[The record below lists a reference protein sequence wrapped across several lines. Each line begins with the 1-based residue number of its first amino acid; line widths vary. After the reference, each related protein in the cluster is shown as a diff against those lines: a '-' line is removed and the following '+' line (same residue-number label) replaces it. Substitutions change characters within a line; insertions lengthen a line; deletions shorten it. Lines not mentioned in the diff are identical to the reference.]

1 MLQFLEAGRGVYVVA
16 AICILG
22 ILSKLAVNSFY
33 KRAIKQTEN
42 MAATTNKFL
51 KGFRQRMEN
60 TYWINQGI
68 YNARAYI
75 ERQIFAYR
83 FLGVSLNAWDGFL
96 GQAVLL
102 SLMAG
107 GIGAYLSYWYQM
119 DSSYIVLYGA
129 VGTMGALLLLLTEQT
144 VKSTQKQEQLLV
156 CLQDYIENSMGRRM
170 SNRMEKEEK
179 EAAQTAAVTQGN
191 KEHVIV
197 SMERGNLRTK
207 AEEKEVE
214 ETPQSSGNIPA
225 RRAAGIVGKRRSER
239 EEGGGTFRETEGARG
254 TVSAGKV
261 VAESGNRSSAAQ
273 MESLRKS
280 MEQAAAGKEKT
291 VSGTDLAKILEPEQ
305 IQLLGEVL
313 REYLK

>member
-75 ERQIFAYR
+75 ERQIFSYR
-83 FLGVSLNAWDGFL
+83 FLGVSLNAWDAFS

-102 SLMAG
+102 SLLAG
-107 GIGAYLSYWYQM
+107 GMGAYLSYWYQM

-129 VGTMGALLLLLTEQT
+129 AGAMGALLLLLTEQT
-144 VKSTQKQEQLLV
+144 VKSAQKQEQLLV

-170 SNRMEKEEK
+170 NNRMEKEEK
-179 EAAQTAAVTQGN
+179 EGAQMAAVPQGN

-214 ETPQSSGNIPA
+214 ESSQSGSGASIPA
-225 RRAAGIVGKRRSER
+225 RRAAGMVGKRRSER
-239 EEGGGTFRETEGARG
+239 EEGSG
-254 TVSAGKV
+254 TVREVEGVRAAKTAGKA
-261 VAESGNRSSAAQ
+261 AESGNRSSTAQ

-280 MEQAAAGKEKT
+280 MEQAAAGKEKAA
-291 VSGTDLAKILEPEQ
+291 GADLTKILEPEQ